1 MSGASRNC
9 WPASAPSSRGR
20 QPRGIGAAIVRLFIE
35 HGAAV
40 AVLDRD
46 YPDDDAGGRK
56 AAAP

>member
-1 MSGASRNC
+1 MSGGVPQLLAGKR
-9 WPASAPSSRGR
+9 AVVTGR

-46 YPDDDAGGRK
+46 YPDDDAGGPA